1 MDADNPTGGA
11 LGEKHVYHY
20 LGLFADESLDEH
32 LASRESL
39 WLREKDM
46 GEIVMQDEVEPVRN
60 LMNAVTTY
68 VANMH
73 EENLLT
79 YYGEQLE
86 EQMVESK
93 EQDEEKK
100 WFS

>member
-20 LGLFADESLDEH
+20 LGLFAEEGLDQH
-32 LASRESL
+32 LASRDSL
-39 WLREKDM
+39 WLRKKDM
-46 GEIVMQDEVEPVRN
+46 GETVVQEVVATVRN
-60 LMNAVTTY
+60 LIKAVATY

-86 EQMVESK
+86 EQKVASVE
-93 EQDEEKK
+93 
-100 WFS
+100 